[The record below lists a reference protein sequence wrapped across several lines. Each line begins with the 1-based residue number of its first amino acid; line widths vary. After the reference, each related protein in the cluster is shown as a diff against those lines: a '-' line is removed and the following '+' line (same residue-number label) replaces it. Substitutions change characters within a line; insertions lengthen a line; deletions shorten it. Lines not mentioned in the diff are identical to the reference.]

1 LVLYK
6 ERVTPNLGTFAAVS
20 VLLPSTVI
28 ISEPFDLLVGLVVG
42 LIGVLGIW
50 ALLFFRAPQIRV
62 TKEKLYVGR
71 ASIPRDLI
79 GEPVAIS
86 KSEVFGERGP
96 KLDPAA
102 HKVFQGSIKTAI
114 KIPISDPQDPTPYWL
129 VSTRNPT
136 KLAIVLKSS

>member
-1 LVLYK
+1 
-6 ERVTPNLGTFAAVS
+6 
-20 VLLPSTVI
+20 
-28 ISEPFDLLVGLVVG
+28 

-86 KSEVFGERGP
+86 KSEVFSERGP

-102 HKVFQGSIKTAI
+102 YKVFQGSIKTAI

-129 VSTRNPT
+129 VSTRNPA

>member
-1 LVLYK
+1 
-6 ERVTPNLGTFAAVS
+6 VTPNLGTFAAVS

-86 KSEVFGERGP
+86 KSEVFSERGP

-102 HKVFQGSIKTAI
+102 YKVFQGSIKTAI